1 MIYIRTLDTRKREN
15 EMKLTREFYQPQGA
29 IIETVDGLPGSEIHR
44 YETNGAIY
52 AAVFGGKRAK
62 PDFHFRFKTEEQRE
76 TRIAYWVG
84 TQKER
89 AKYAAEQRAKR
100 NGGHSL
106 KVGDVL
112 HSSWGYDQTN
122 ADFYQVV
129 EVPSKCFVIVRE
141 IGYKTVSDNGPS
153 TRVVPV
159 KDSFKTDPKRY
170 KAGPNNS
177 ISVASYANA
186 NKTDWEDTHH
196 VTGWGY
202 GH

>member
-1 MIYIRTLDTRKREN
+1 MR
-15 EMKLTREFYQPQGA
+15 LTREAYRPTGEN
-29 IIETVDGLPGSEIHR
+29 ITVFTENGLPGSEIFR
-44 YETNGAIY
+44 YEDKNGTLY
-52 AAVFGGKRAK
+52 GAAFGGKRTK
-62 PDFHFRFKTEEQRE
+62 PDWHFRFKNEEQRQA
-76 TRIAYWVG
+76 RIDGWIAAE
-84 TQKER
+84 KAN
-89 AKYAAEQRAKR
+89 AKYKAEQRAAR

-141 IGYKTVSDNGPS
+141 IGYKTVEDNGPS

-159 KDSFKTDPKRY
+159 KDAFKTEPKRY
-170 KAGPNNS
+170 KSGPCNS
-177 ISVASYANA
+177 IRVASYASA
-186 NKTDWEDTHH
+186 SKTEWEDTHH

-202 GH
+202 RH

>member
-1 MIYIRTLDTRKREN
+1 
-15 EMKLTREFYQPQGA
+15 MKMTREWYRPSA
-29 IIETVDGLPGSEIHR
+29 DNAVIEVIASIPGSEVIR
-44 YETNGAIY
+44 YEANGKPL
-52 AAVFGGKRAK
+52 AAVFGGKRSK
-62 PDFHFRFKTEEQRE
+62 PDWHFRFPNEERME
-76 TRIAYWVG
+76 AKIAEWIEN
-84 TQKER
+84 QEAR
-89 AKYAAEQRAKR
+89 AASAKARRAEK
-100 NGGHSL
+100 NVGHSL

-141 IGYKTVSDNGPS
+141 IGYETISDNGPS

-170 KAGPNNS
+170 KSGKTNS

-186 NKTDWEDTHH
+186 YKTNWEDSHH